1 MPVPFRDLQE
11 DAAGGVAGFL
21 RFLPD
26 KDKDEGKYLGA
37 LFLINALGEPL
48 EFTYNQLEIVQRFLW
63 RRDGLRRHAAR
74 RLASSLFEICPRV
87 PDLLLCL
94 ADEVEP
100 ELFTQEL
107 EVSIPVA
114 RLAEEAAIVG
124 QVATETRERLGYEQ
138 TVQLFWQS
146 RQPEPGSPERTLVE
160 RLATRGLLLEPF
172 ERARIGLHEVYG
184 ARGRGDET
192 DGDRLVG

>member
-1 MPVPFRDLQE
+1 VPVPFRDLQG

-21 RFLPD
+21 RVLPD
-26 KDKDEGKYLGA
+26 EDEGHYMGA

-48 EFTYNQLEIVQRFLW
+48 EFTYNRLEIVQRFLW

-94 ADEVEP
+94 AEEVEP

-114 RLAEEAAIVG
+114 RLAGETAIVG
-124 QVATETRERLGYEQ
+124 QVAIEERELLGHEER
-138 TVQLFWQS
+138 VQLFWQG
-146 RQPEPGSPERTLVE
+146 RQPEPGSPQRPLVE
-160 RLATRGLLLEPF
+160 RLAARGLLLEPF
-172 ERARIGLHEVYG
+172 ERARAGLHEVYG
-184 ARGRGDET
+184 ARGREAES